1 MQIKSV
7 LVIVSSFCLVKKIIG
22 IVVIKYRLNLIVS
35 TDRVRIRVFQ
45 ERDKYQSR
53 YGLGG

>member
-1 MQIKSV
+1 MQIESV
-7 LVIVSSFCLVKKIIG
+7 FVVISSFCSVKRIVGI
-22 IVVIKYRLNLIVS
+22 IVVRYRLNLIVS

-45 ERDKYQSR
+45 EHDGHQSG